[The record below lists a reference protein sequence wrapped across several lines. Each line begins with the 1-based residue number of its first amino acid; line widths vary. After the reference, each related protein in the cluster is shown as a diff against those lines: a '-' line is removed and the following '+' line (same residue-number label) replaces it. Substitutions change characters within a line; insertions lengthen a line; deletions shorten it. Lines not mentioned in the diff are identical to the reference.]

1 MEEII
6 RNGAVFGGLLA
17 LPLLCW
23 RTRWRHTTVFLGLV
37 LGLAPGLWWEV
48 LGTGWREGGPI
59 RALALLL
66 GWVAFTRLASQAGGP
81 RLRGPSWIVAPLLGA
96 LVGDWG
102 AALLLA
108 PIAPSN
114 RVAGRWVLGAMAG
127 ALLLPHG
134 TPAVLL
140 IASPASLGWLPAIL

>member
-37 LGLAPGLWWEV
+37 LGLVLGLWWEV

-108 PIAPSN
+108 PSGHDQFGRAPGHALRLQILPRARRIEYRIQPIEN
-114 RVAGRWVLGAMAG
+114 RTNHE
-127 ALLLPHG
+127 PN
-134 TPAVLL
+134 
-140 IASPASLGWLPAIL
+140 